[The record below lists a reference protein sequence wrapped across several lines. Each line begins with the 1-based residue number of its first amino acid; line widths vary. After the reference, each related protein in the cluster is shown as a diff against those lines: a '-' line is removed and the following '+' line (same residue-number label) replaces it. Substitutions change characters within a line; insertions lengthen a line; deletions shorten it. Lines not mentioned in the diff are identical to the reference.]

1 MKRLLIGAGV
11 FVAIAVAAASF
22 WPDGDPTDVS
32 SLDDERL
39 VGAHLV
45 AGYWGTTVPEI
56 LLDHV
61 KDGRVAGVIFYSV
74 NFANEEE
81 ASKATQAVR
90 AAARDGG
97 LPPPLTLIDQEG
109 ATVKRFPDLPPQR
122 TPEAMGKSKKVANV
136 AEAEGLATGEALA
149 ELGFNVDLAPIADV
163 DRYKRDEFLAGR
175 SFGDDPEVVA
185 AGACGFARGLE
196 SAGVASVLKHFPG
209 LGSAR
214 SDSDVGVVSIDAP
227 SRTLR
232 ADLAAYEECGDETTF
247 VMVSNAYYPAL
258 GIRRPAMLD
267 PRTYELLAQTG
278 FEGLTISEAFNTPSI
293 DQTDRAA
300 IKAVNAGLDVVLLG
314 GPVSLEQSPY
324 DDQLEVALG
333 NGELD
338 RAALERSA
346 ERIFALRRG
355 LAE

>member
-1 MKRLLIGAGV
+1 M
-11 FVAIAVAAASF
+11 FF
-22 WPDGDPTDVS
+22 WPAGDPTDVS

-45 AGYWGTTVPEI
+45 AGYWGTTVPEA
-56 LLDHV
+56 LLEHV
-61 KDGRVAGVIFYSV
+61 KSGRVAGVVFYSV
-74 NFANEEE
+74 NFANEQE
-81 ASKATQAVR
+81 ASKATAAVH
-90 AAARDGG
+90 AAALDGG
-97 LPPPLTLIDQEG
+97 LPPPLTLVDQEG
-109 ATVKRFPDLPPQR
+109 AAVKRFPDLPPKR
-122 TPEAMGKSKKVANV
+122 TPESMGESKNVASD

-149 ELGFNVDLAPIADV
+149 ALGFNVDLAPIADV
-163 DRYKRDEFLAGR
+163 DRYKKDEFLAGR
-175 SFGDDPEVVA
+175 SFGADPDVVA
-185 AGACGFARGLE
+185 AGVCGFARGLE
-196 SAGVASVLKHFPG
+196 QAGVASVLKHFPG

-214 SDSDVGVVSIDAP
+214 SDSDTAVVSIEAP
-227 SRTLR
+227 NRTLKK
-232 ADLAAYEECGDETTF
+232 DLAAYNECADESTF
-247 VMVSNAYYPAL
+247 VMLSNAYYPAL
-258 GIRRPAMLD
+258 GIKRPAMLD
-267 PRTYELLAQTG
+267 ARTYSLLEQTG
-278 FEGLTISEAFNTPSI
+278 FDGLTISEAFNTPSI

-314 GPVSLEQSPY
+314 GPVSLEESPY